1 MAEVLSQSQ
10 IDALLNSMKS
20 GDGAESAEP
29 EAKAEKSYRKYDFH
43 SPKKFTKDRLKLIK
57 GIYDNY
63 SRIAASQLNGILRV
77 NCEMEV
83 ISVEEQRYYEFSNAL
98 GENDIM
104 MQVNLRLPDDS
115 KNPPMLLYINQGLM
129 VNMIDR
135 MLGGGGTDT
144 QIDSNYI
151 YTDIEV
157 SLYKKI
163 MQHIIAVTKDAWSN
177 YIKIDIESE
186 RLEDNPS
193 LFQEISLDEP
203 VAIIIIEVSMQGI
216 QGMIHVCIPGN
227 LLTNVFSIM
236 DKRKHVEGAYDNG
249 IANAKEIIHS
259 KLRESDLQVSAQ
271 LGQVSVSLNDIY
283 NLKIGDVIDLNKQK
297 NTPVALYVEEE
308 PWFEGQLGVFKKNVA
323 VKIDKRI
330 NEEEGMI

>member
-10 IDALLNSMKS
+10 IDALLNSMQS
-20 GDGAESAEP
+20 GGSEESSEP
-29 EAKAEKSYRKYDFH
+29 EKKVENNFRKYDFH
-43 SPKKFTKDRLKLIK
+43 SPKKFTKDRLKVIK

-98 GENDIM
+98 AENDIM
-104 MQVNLRLPDDS
+104 MQVDLNLPDDS
-115 KNPPMLLYINQGLM
+115 KNPPMLVYINQGLM

-135 MLGGGGTDT
+135 MLGGMGTESA
-144 QIDSNYI
+144 IDSSYI
-151 YTDIEV
+151 YTDIEI

-163 MQHIIAVTKDAWSN
+163 MHHVISVTKDAWSN
-177 YIKIDIESE
+177 YIRLDVAEE
-186 RLEDNPS
+186 RLEDNPG

-203 VAIIIIEVSMQGI
+203 VAIIIIEVNMQSI
-216 QGMIHVCIPGN
+216 QGRIHVCIPGN
-227 LLTNVFSIM
+227 LLTSVFSIM

-249 IANAKEIIHS
+249 LANAKEIIHS
-259 KLRESDLQVSAQ
+259 RLRESALQVSAQ
-271 LGQVSVSLNDIY
+271 LGQVSVNLSDIY

-297 NTPVALYVEEE
+297 DSEILLFVDEE
-308 PWFEGQLGVFKKNVA
+308 PWFEGQLGVYKKNVA
-323 VKIDKRI
+323 VKIDKRV
-330 NEEEGMI
+330 NDEL